1 MSNIDNATKSKLLQA
16 VEDEQIKIKQNIVKL
31 FGMELYVEKKG
42 FTQHQI
48 YELAGAK
55 DYVSTITFAPD
66 SDSAQKY
73 GQSLTVNFIYTLKE
87 RKLLENDIYALDN
100 DFHVKVVEL
109 LNKLNDKLS
118 KEVKETGVNI
128 KDIIELLVLPL
139 NKECNTYQS
148 KELREPY
155 IMNIPISS
163 SSNGEDIGWIFG
175 FLQKM
180 KNENIA
186 ITPDEEFEYL
196 AYKIILDFDNVT
208 KEEHNAI
215 FDETNAIKSPMVAYY
230 YLMWR
235 KQTKGLNNK
244 EKNILGE
251 IISNQ
256 LIKRLN
262 QTEEELKKMGLGL
275 RKLGEKY
282 PQKCSLL
289 FDKIAH
295 FHEIRYNVSGKHL
308 LYCNFDTFL
317 HVYLRH
323 VKELKVD
330 NQFGD
335 RDKFQLKEENVMDV
349 MGHVMR
355 SLNDEYQLYKE
366 QNPNGRFFR
375 KGAMPYYYNG
385 DYYNV
390 VVNADGSISTFY
402 KGSGDKQQNSN

>member
-1 MSNIDNATKSKLLQA
+1 MSEMSNIDNATKSELLQA
-16 VEDEQIKIKQNIVKL
+16 VEDEQIKINQNIVKL

-163 SSNGEDIGWIFG
+163 SSNGGDIGWIFG

-180 KNENIA
+180 RNENIA

-244 EKNILGE
+244 EKKHFRGNNIQSAYKTFK
-251 IISNQ
+251 SNRRR
-256 LIKRLN
+256 IKENGAKSSKNR
-262 QTEEELKKMGLGL
+262 
-275 RKLGEKY
+275 RK
-282 PQKCSLL
+282 
-289 FDKIAH
+289 
-295 FHEIRYNVSGKHL
+295 
-308 LYCNFDTFL
+308 
-317 HVYLRH
+317 
-323 VKELKVD
+323 
-330 NQFGD
+330 
-335 RDKFQLKEENVMDV
+335 
-349 MGHVMR
+349 
-355 SLNDEYQLYKE
+355 
-366 QNPNGRFFR
+366 
-375 KGAMPYYYNG
+375 
-385 DYYNV
+385 
-390 VVNADGSISTFY
+390 ISTKIFFTI
-402 KGSGDKQQNSN
+402 